1 MESQCVTTLRESHS
15 PSWLLLWLIVDWS
28 TKHFIMPL
36 PCPLSVA
43 ALTFLFQLPHWLWWH
58 LWHGQQHHL
67 HWCFI
72 EQRPCDWH
80 FRTNRTCALLSKTRT
95 PPIASSYTSSYCFCA
110 PTQPSHV
117 APSGTTTM
125 YLCWGYDSATQ
136 DTDMLYVPPFCFSR
150 SGRAIGPAIRLTLFS
165 CCLLLQASPDN

>member
-15 PSWLLLWLIVDWS
+15 PIWHSLWLIVDHCGQPNQS
-28 TKHFIMPL
+28 YKQHTPALRRLSLMLLPL

-43 ALTFLFQLPHWLWWH
+43 ALTILFQLPHWLWWY

-67 HWCFI
+67 HWSFI

-95 PPIASSYTSSYCFCA
+95 PPLASSYTSSYCFCA
-110 PTQPSHV
+110 PTQPSHI

-136 DTDMLYVPPFCFSR
+136 DTDMLYVPPFLF
-150 SGRAIGPAIRLTLFS
+150 RAVVEQLVPRFG
-165 CCLLLQASPDN
+165 